1 MDIIL
6 NIDRNIILYINEIL
20 PNFPIIQ
27 KIFST
32 ITQLGDSGIIWIIIG
47 IFLLLNKKTK
57 KTGILMLVTLA
68 LGSLLGTHLLKN
80 IFKRQRP
87 FIQLN
92 LQPFITTPTSFS
104 FPSGHSLSSFIGA
117 TCIFYAN
124 KKCGIF
130 AYILATLIALSRVIL
145 IVHYPSDV
153 IVGSILGII
162 ISLTVIFLFK
172 KFEQYYNK

>member
-57 KTGILMLVTLA
+57 KKLE
-68 LGSLLGTHLLKN
+68 
-80 IFKRQRP
+80 
-87 FIQLN
+87 
-92 LQPFITTPTSFS
+92 
-104 FPSGHSLSSFIGA
+104 
-117 TCIFYAN
+117 Y
-124 KKCGIF
+124 
-130 AYILATLIALSRVIL
+130 
-145 IVHYPSDV
+145 
-153 IVGSILGII
+153 
-162 ISLTVIFLFK
+162 
-172 KFEQYYNK
+172 